1 MAKNAVVNRI
11 GGTINKITFQLK
23 KHSPE
28 ILIVAGV
35 VGTVASAVL
44 ACKATLK
51 APDIL
56 ENAKEDIDKI
66 HERIEHGCTE
76 AGQEYT
82 EADSKKELAS
92 VYLKTG
98 VEFGKLYAPAVA
110 LGTLSVA
117 SIITS
122 NNIHR
127 RRNVALAAA
136 YATVDKSFK
145 EYRGRVIDK
154 FGEEV
159 DRQLKYNIQSKEVE
173 ETVTNEKGKEK
184 TVKVVKQYINPEDI
198 SGYARFFEEY
208 TRDEK
213 GNVIKNPNW
222 EPNNEYNLMFLK
234 AQQKYANDLLIARH
248 GKPVF
253 LNEVYDMV
261 GLPRSQAGQIVGWV
275 YDPEA
280 GRGDNYIDFG
290 IFANSASFSDYIY
303 GNDPAILLDF
313 NVDGNVWDLMK

>member
-1 MAKNAVVNRI
+1 MAKNNVMNRI
-11 GGTINKITFQLK
+11 GGTINKIGFQLK

-28 ILIVAGV
+28 ILVVAGV

-66 HERIEHGCTE
+66 HERTEHGCTE

-82 EADSKKELAS
+82 EADSKKELAT

-110 LGTLSVA
+110 LGALSIT
-117 SIITS
+117 SIVTS
-122 NNIHR
+122 NNILR
-127 RRNVALAAA
+127 KRNVALAAA
-136 YATVDKSFK
+136 YATVDKGFK
-145 EYRGRVIDK
+145 EYRGRVIER

-159 DRQLKYNIQSKEVE
+159 DRQLKYNIQSKEVT
-173 ETVTNEKGKEK
+173 ETVVDEKGKEK
-184 TVKVVKQYINPEDI
+184 QVKTIKNYINPDDI

-213 GNVIKNPNW
+213 GNVVKNPNW

-234 AQQKYANDLLIARH
+234 AQQKYANDLLIARN
-248 GKPVF
+248 GTPVF

-275 YDPEA
+275 YDPESD
-280 GRGDNYIDFG
+280 RGDNYIDFG
-290 IFANSASFSDYIY
+290 IFANSMSYSDYVY

-313 NVDGNVWDLMK
+313 NVDGNVWELMK

>member
-1 MAKNAVVNRI
+1 MAKNNVMNRI
-11 GGTINKITFQLK
+11 GGTINKIGFQLK

-35 VGTVASAVL
+35 VGTVTSAVL

-82 EADSKKELAS
+82 EADSKKELAT

-159 DRQLKYNIQSKEVE
+159 DRQLKYNIQTKEVT
-173 ETVTNEKGKEK
+173 ETVVDEKGKEK
-184 TVKVVKQYINPEDI
+184 TVKVVKNCINPDDI

-208 TRDEK
+208 TRDEN
-213 GNVIKNPNW
+213 GNVVKNPNW
-222 EPNNEYNLMFLK
+222 EPNNEYNLMFIK
-234 AQQKYANDLLIARH
+234 AQQKYANNLLFARN

-253 LNEVYDMV
+253 LNEVYDML

-275 YDPEA
+275 YNPES

-313 NVDGNVWDLMK
+313 NVDGNVWELMK